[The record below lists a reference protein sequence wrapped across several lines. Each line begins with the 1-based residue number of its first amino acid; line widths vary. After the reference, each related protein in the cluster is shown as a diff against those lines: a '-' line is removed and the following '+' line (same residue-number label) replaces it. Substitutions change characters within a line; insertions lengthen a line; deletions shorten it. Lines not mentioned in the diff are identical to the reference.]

1 MKNKGYAKLFCGEGG
16 GGGAKGVHCGR
27 CASGVDVRSPVITSG
42 RAYRRRA

>member
-1 MKNKGYAKLFCGEGG
+1 MKNKGYAKLFCGGG
-16 GGGAKGVHCGR
+16 GGNRVHYGR